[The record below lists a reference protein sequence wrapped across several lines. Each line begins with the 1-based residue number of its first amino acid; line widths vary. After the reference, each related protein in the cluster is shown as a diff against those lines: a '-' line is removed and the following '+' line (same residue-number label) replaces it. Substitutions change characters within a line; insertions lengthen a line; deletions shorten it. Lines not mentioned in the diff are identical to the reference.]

1 LLFILQLIAQGCL
14 YDALLTA
21 AGRNVSRW
29 GIPNLQQIVTR
40 LVVVMRVAARTI
52 VNRLL
57 QVLFEEFEAAT
68 FFALSKNN
76 LLSLHYPKIMCK
88 DRESV

>member
-1 LLFILQLIAQGCL
+1 M

-29 GIPNLQQIVTR
+29 GIPILQQIVTR
-40 LVVVMRVAARTI
+40 LEVVMRVAARTI

-57 QVLFEEFEAAT
+57 QVLFEEVEAAT
-68 FFALSKNN
+68 FFALSK
-76 LLSLHYPKIMCK
+76 
-88 DRESV
+88 